1 MISKKVFLLVIYL
14 LTIVNNKI
22 TLMLTN
28 NRTNGGDVLMKYDAM
43 DYNETEDFGVEVET
57 FERIKRRKPTKDPEL
72 RERGRKLNHRTKKK
86 KEIDF

>member
-1 MISKKVFLLVIYL
+1 MYSKKVFQYVIFI

-43 DYNETEDFGVEVET
+43 NQNEFEEMDFDVET
-57 FERIKRRKPTKDPEL
+57 FQRIKRRKPAKDPEL

-86 KEIDF
+86 KDES